1 MQFVKINCL
10 VQVGRIY
17 GMEKKYDEDE
27 RNENKTKEI

>member
-17 GMEKKYDEDE
+17 RMEKNYDEDE